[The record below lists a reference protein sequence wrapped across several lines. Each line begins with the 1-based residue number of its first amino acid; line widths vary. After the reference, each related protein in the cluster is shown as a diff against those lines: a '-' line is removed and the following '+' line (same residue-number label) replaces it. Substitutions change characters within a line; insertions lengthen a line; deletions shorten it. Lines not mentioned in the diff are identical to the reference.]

1 MEEIAARFALTY
13 PGFNLDVDLHLPGR
27 GITALFGHSGSGKTT
42 LLRLIAGLARTE
54 NGRLTFRGQ
63 VWQDE
68 DTWLP
73 THRRPLGYVFQDA
86 NLLEHL
92 SVAGN
97 LQYGAKR
104 SCGRQVNLDAAIELL
119 GIGHLLER
127 KPAQLSGGEGQRVAI
142 ARALSTAPSL
152 LLMDEP
158 LASLDLTR
166 KQEILPYLERLHR
179 ELAIPVLYV
188 SHAPDEVARL
198 ADHLVVM
205 AEGRVVADGPL
216 AETLARTDLPVRL
229 GEEAGVVVEA
239 VIVERDSSWQ
249 LLRLGFGAENILWCR
264 DSGQLLGSRVRVR
277 VLARDVAISLSR
289 PQDSSVQNLLAG
301 RIEAIAND
309 EHPGLALIRVQV
321 GKTPFLSRL
330 TRRAV
335 DTLALKVE
343 REVWV
348 QVKTVALL
356 DQT

>member
-1 MEEIAARFALTY
+1 MEEIAAHFALTY
-13 PGFNLDVDLHLPGR
+13 PSFTLDVDLRLPGR

-42 LLRLIAGLARTE
+42 LLRLIAGLARAE
-54 NGRLTFRGQ
+54 KGLLIFRGQ

-68 DTWLP
+68 GNWLP

-104 SCGRQVNLDAAIELL
+104 SRGRQVNLDAAIELL

-142 ARALSTAPSL
+142 ARALSTGPSL

-158 LASLDLTR
+158 LASLDLAR
-166 KQEILPYLERLHR
+166 KQEILPYLDRLHR

-188 SHAPDEVARL
+188 SHAPDEVALL

-216 AETLARTDLPVRL
+216 AETLARTDLPIRL
-229 GEEAGVVVEA
+229 GKEAGVVVEA
-239 VIVERDSSWQ
+239 VIVERDSAWQ
-249 LLRLGFGAENILWCR
+249 LLRLGFAAGNSLWCR
-264 DSGQLLGSRVRVR
+264 DSGQPIGSRIRAR
-277 VLARDVAISLSR
+277 VLARDVAISQSR

-301 RIEAIAND
+301 RIEAIADD
-309 EHPGLALIRVQV
+309 EHPGLALVRVQV
-321 GKTPFLSRL
+321 GETPFLARL

-335 DTLALKVE
+335 AELALTPD